1 MSAMA
6 AAFQDQT
13 FLSAHPAV
21 GRLYEGLRFE
31 RCFFDNCGVS
41 PNESG
46 VERTR
51 LRNIA
56 VVDCRVWA
64 CHVYWAVVEDALVDG
79 LKTDSGGGKTTPFR
93 IEGAAL
99 KHVVL
104 RGKIGSM
111 AIAAAARIWRADKP
125 SIFVKLFQ
133 PAEMAWRSRQ
143 TARRTR
149 AREIDAANVRFYQ
162 EIDWALDI
170 REAQFYSV
178 TIQGVPSNLIRR
190 DVATQAVI
198 TRSAAERGL
207 GDALERFPQLGDTY
221 WPYELD
227 RFLRRDS
234 AQDLILVAP
243 KRHPK
248 YKQQLDGIKMLREA
262 GVADPE

>member
-1 MSAMA
+1 MLAT
-6 AAFQDQT
+6 FQEQT
-13 FLSAHPAV
+13 FLGAHPV
-21 GRLYEGLRFE
+21 PGRVYDGLRFE
-31 RCFFDNCGVS
+31 RCFFDNCGVT

-46 VERTR
+46 VERTC

-64 CHVYWAVVEDALVDG
+64 CHVYWAIVEDVLVDG
-79 LKTDSGGGKTTPFR
+79 LNTGGGGKTTPFR

-104 RGKIGSM
+104 RGEIGSM
-111 AIAAAARIWRADKP
+111 SIVAAARIWRADKP

-133 PAEMAWRSRQ
+133 PAEMAWRSRD

-149 AREIDAANVRFYQ
+149 EREIDAANVLFYK
-162 EIDWALDI
+162 ETDWALDI

-178 TIQGVPSNLIRR
+178 TIQGVPSHLIRR

-198 TRSAAERGL
+198 TRTAAEQRL

-234 AQDLILVAP
+234 AQDVILVAA
-243 KRHPK
+243 KRHPEF
-248 YKQQLDGIKMLREA
+248 KQQLDGISMLREA
-262 GVADPE
+262 GVAEPE